1 MSIEPTPDWSPDP
14 DVASLLKQEREDA
27 ASSGA
32 DTTLRIW
39 HRLEMH
45 AVGAAATG
53 ALTASIATGAGVVD
67 SADVASGA
75 AGAASAGG
83 SVTAKALA
91 WKIGAAS
98 MFLLAGGAI
107 GASVQA
113 RLSPPAP
120 TSHVATAAVERG
132 PAAAAAE
139 ATPSLAPA
147 QGAASTVATVDVE
160 SLPRAPAPSPVAVA
174 RSTASPSSAN
184 ASSSNGT
191 AASGPPGSP
200 SASTSSIA
208 TSLGEEQ
215 RLLDTARAAVA
226 RGAYSSALGSLTEHQ
241 TRFPSG
247 RLTEERELLFVQ
259 ALAGAGAADA
269 ARARGRAFA
278 ERFPGSIFLPAVRA
292 VSASQER

>member
-14 DVASLLKQEREDA
+14 DIASLLHREREDA
-27 ASSGA
+27 VSSGT
-32 DTTLRIW
+32 DTTARIW

-45 AVGAAATG
+45 TVGAAAAG
-53 ALTASIATGAGVVD
+53 ALTASVATGVSALD

-75 AGAASAGG
+75 AGAVGTG
-83 SVTAKALA
+83 TAKALA

-113 RLSPPAP
+113 RLSPLPPPTQIATAPLDRSRATTEAPAAPAP
-120 TSHVATAAVERG
+120 PSPVRG
-132 PAAAAAE
+132 
-139 ATPSLAPA
+139 A
-147 QGAASTVATVDVE
+147 QCTVATVDVE
-160 SLPRAPAPSPVAVA
+160 SLPRAPAPQVTPARPAPPV
-174 RSTASPSSAN
+174 
-184 ASSSNGT
+184 SSSSMSNG
-191 AASGPPGSP
+191 AATSAPPASP
-200 SASTSSIA
+200 SASA

-241 TRFPSG
+241 TRFPAG

-278 ERFPGSIFLPAVRA
+278 ERFPGTIFLPAVRA

>member
-1 MSIEPTPDWSPDP
+1 MSTDPMPEWSPDAEI
-14 DVASLLKQEREDA
+14 ASLLKRERED
-27 ASSGA
+27 SVPSGVIA
-32 DTTLRIW
+32 TGRLW

-53 ALTASIATGAGVVD
+53 AATAAIATVASGIHHTEA
-67 SADVASGA
+67 ASGA
-75 AGAASAGG
+75 AGAG
-83 SVTAKALA
+83 KALA

-98 MFLLAGGAI
+98 LLLLAGGAI

-113 RLSPPAP
+113 RLTPGAP
-120 TSHVATAAVERG
+120 TRVTVAPTEVIHT
-132 PAAAAAE
+132 AAE
-139 ATPSLAPA
+139 APTLPVPLRTPESESA
-147 QGAASTVATVDVE
+147 VATVDVE
-160 SLPRAPAPSPVAVA
+160 SLPRVLPLAPAVRSAPAAIPSSGSVSA
-174 RSTASPSSAN
+174 RSAPPASASASP
-184 ASSSNGT
+184 
-191 AASGPPGSP
+191 
-200 SASTSSIA
+200 

-259 ALAGAGAADA
+259 ALAGVGATSAA
-269 ARARGRAFA
+269 QARARDFA

-292 VSASQER
+292 ASASQER